1 MIING
6 DFENNKCPFPFSTCI
21 WDKSSFK
28 PEWLPGWTFDVEIE
42 IGRGPGYNAV
52 FNSWIV

>member
-6 DFENNKCPFPFSTCI
+6 DFENNKCPLSTCI

-28 PEWLPGWTFDVEIE
+28 PEWLPGWTFEVEIE